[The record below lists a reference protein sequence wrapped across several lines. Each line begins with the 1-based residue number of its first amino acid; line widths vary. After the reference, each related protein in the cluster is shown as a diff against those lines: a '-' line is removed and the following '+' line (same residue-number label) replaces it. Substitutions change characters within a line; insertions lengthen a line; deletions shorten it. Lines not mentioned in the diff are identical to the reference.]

1 MIYDKLATRR
11 DMPKGLAYLLALGTI
26 AGFLPGPSKAPRGLT
41 VSAGSHD
48 RLETVVSFPFAG
60 ASGDRYVLRG
70 PGKEVVALQVEDG
83 TAWFVLGELKAGA
96 TRDYRIETGEVSGGP
111 AVIANRDGDD
121 VRVKRFGKPV
131 FEYRGGPGVLPAG
144 DIKPAFRRGGY
155 LHPVSTPAG
164 TVVTDDYPP
173 DHRHHHGV
181 WFAWTKTEFQGRAPD
196 FWNMGDGKASVEF
209 EAIEGSWSGPVQA
222 GLRARHTYV
231 DLSSGSRAIALTET
245 WLARAYAVGRAGRAL
260 HLFDL
265 DLTQTPSAGVP
276 LVLPEYHYGGLALR
290 GRREWDGKANA
301 SFLTSEGKDRT
312 NGHATRGRWCHLSG
326 RTEGG
331 VAGAAVLGHPQNF
344 RAPEPL
350 RIHPDNPFFCFAPS
364 QLGRWEIGAPHA
376 ARYRFVVQ
384 DGPPDPKEL
393 DRLWNDYAEPPQVSL
408 SP

>member
-1 MIYDKLATRR
+1 
-11 DMPKGLAYLLALGTI
+11 MPKGLAYLLALGTI
-26 AGFLPGPSKAPRGLT
+26 AAVLPDPSRAPRGLT
-41 VSAGSHD
+41 VSAGPHD
-48 RLETVVSFPFAG
+48 RRETVVSFPFAG
-60 ASGDRYVLRG
+60 APGEAYVLRG
-70 PGKEVVALQVEDG
+70 PGGEVVPLQVEGG
-83 TAWFVLGELKAGA
+83 TAWFVLAELKAGA
-96 TRDYRIETGEVSGGP
+96 SRAYRLETGKPPAAAVAARTEGDSVHVTRDGR
-111 AVIANRDGDD
+111 
-121 VRVKRFGKPV
+121 PV
-131 FEYRGGPGVLPAG
+131 FQYRGGPGVLPSD

-155 LHPVSTPAG
+155 LHPVQTPSG

-196 FWNMGDGKASVEF
+196 FWNMGDGKARVEF
-209 EAIEGSWSGPVQA
+209 EALETSWSGPVHA
-222 GLRARHTYV
+222 GVRARHAYV
-231 DLSSGSRAIALTET
+231 DLSGGARAVALTET
-245 WLARAYAVGRAGRAL
+245 WLARAYAVGRAGRGL

-265 DLTQTPSAGVP
+265 DLTQAPAAGAA

-301 SFLTSEGKDRT
+301 SFLTSEGKDRS

-364 QLGRWEIGAPHA
+364 QLGRWEIGSAHT

-393 DRLWNDYAEPPQVSL
+393 DRLWNDYAEPPQVLL